1 MTTVEL
7 AQHLVGFSRVAD
19 LSSATPAQKQAIAL
33 VMTRAVG
40 EYFNLAPV
48 CHRRTTLSDYRP
60 AAETVSVTLT
70 SGSVTVTGTPF
81 LARQRG
87 CGILFPDGM
96 WNEIVGPS
104 TLLHPPSQATG
115 TYSCT
120 VYNDALAFDDFQIDR
135 VVTDPEITTTD
146 GTMFLLAPWSATG
159 SRSVYRPTMLDLLAA
174 GDGVPNRRHDGASW
188 PSHYWTEYIG
198 GSIAASGD
206 AAFQFRFWP
215 APSQAYH
222 VVFDAEILPDTYRA
236 SDVTS
241 PATLPVPASNAERIL
256 VPLACGLLARSWVF
270 DPEKGNRG
278 DLLDDL
284 AEAREA
290 ARGLTPIF
298 GPSYQTIGT
307 EAGW

>member
-7 AQHLVGFSRVAD
+7 AQHLVGFSVVED
-19 LSSATPAQKQAIAL
+19 LGRATPAQKQAIAL
-33 VMTRAVG
+33 VMTRAVA
-40 EYFNLAPV
+40 EYFAFAPV
-48 CHRRTTLSDYRP
+48 CHRRTTLTDYRP
-60 AAETVSVTLT
+60 AAETVSVTIT

-87 CGILFPDGM
+87 CGIKFPDGR

-104 TLLHPPSQATG
+104 TLMQPPAQASG
-115 TYSCT
+115 TYECT
-120 VYNDALAFDDFQIDR
+120 VYNDALAFDDFQIDH
-135 VVTDPEITTTD
+135 VLTDPEITTEA
-146 GTMFLLAPWSATG
+146 GTMFLLQPWRATG

-215 APSQAYH
+215 APTEAYH
-222 VVFDAEILPDTYRA
+222 VTFDAEILPDTYRVN
-236 SDVTS
+236 DVTAPS
-241 PATLPVPASNAERIL
+241 TLPVPDSNAQRIL

-270 DPEKGNRG
+270 NPERGNRA
-278 DLLDDL
+278 DLLDEL

-290 ARGLTPIF
+290 ARALTPLF
-298 GPSYQTIGT
+298 GPSNQTVGT